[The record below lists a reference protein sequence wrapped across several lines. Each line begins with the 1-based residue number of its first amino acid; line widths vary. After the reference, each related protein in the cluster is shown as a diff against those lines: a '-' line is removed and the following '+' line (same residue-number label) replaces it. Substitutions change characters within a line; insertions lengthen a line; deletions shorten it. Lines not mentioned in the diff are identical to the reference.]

1 MSKIGRSLQ
10 KIIIVDNT
18 KENFELQK
26 ENGIEIKSYYGF
38 DNKKMDFIENNVDN
52 TFIDNDNCLLELKK
66 ILVKIAEEKPKN
78 LTLILKKFQ
87 SEIYRKVSNYY
98 YYDE

>member
-1 MSKIGRSLQ
+1 MSKIGRNLQ

-18 KENFELQK
+18 KENFEWQK
-26 ENGIEIKSYYGF
+26 ENGIEIKSY

-87 SEIYRKVSNYY
+87 RKFTKK
-98 YYDE
+98 

>member
-1 MSKIGRSLQ
+1 MQ

-38 DNKKMDFIENNVDN
+38 DNKKMDLIENNVDN

-87 SEIYRKVSNYY
+87 REIYQKVSNYY
-98 YYDE
+98 YDE